1 MLFSESLKKYG
12 DFQRVY
18 KRGRSYANKYLIMY
32 VLKQDVQENRIGIS
46 VSKKVGNSVVRHRI
60 TRLIRESYRLNEQ
73 KFVGGLDIVVITRP
87 GAKERSFF
95 EIESALLHLGRL
107 HSILKEEEKKE
118 VKKEHEEGI
127 D

>member
-1 MLFSESLKKYG
+1 MKYSESLKKNV
-12 DFQRVY
+12 DFQKVY
-18 KRGRSYANKYLIMY
+18 KNGTSHANRYLVMY
-32 VLKQDVQENRIGIS
+32 VLKNEKKMNRLGIS

-73 KFVGGLDIVVITRP
+73 KFVGGLDIVVIARP